1 MSWIESKMESKMKKV
16 FTEFQIVLQQI
27 VEKYPEEKEFIERE
41 YRRIYNQFNSSQS
54 IDGEMEVEQ
63 QNEVSFQL
71 YYWLFYSISKL
82 ES

>member
-54 IDGEMEVEQ
+54 IDGEMEVDQ
-63 QNEVSFQL
+63 QNEVSF
-71 YYWLFYSISKL
+71 
-82 ES
+82 